1 MSRTT
6 SPPEDDPSLPWDA
19 RIRRLV
25 DFGVDETLIEENLR
39 RTPTERLQR
48 MMEMVRFLEAARGDS
63 GRRGALSSGP

>member
-1 MSRTT
+1 MSDDRA
-6 SPPEDDPSLPWDA
+6 SPGGEDEDEDLPWDA

-48 MMEMVRFLEAARGDS
+48 MMEMVRFIEENRT
-63 GRRGALSSGP
+63 GRRS